1 MTVDV
6 NTYIH
11 GDAQYVV
18 LAPCVVV
25 DLVGGDVRQRY
36 VYRNGY
42 LPANTRPT
50 QIEHLLEQH
59 SIEKVEA

>member
-1 MTVDV
+1 MAI
-6 NTYIH
+6 NTYLH
-11 GDAQYVV
+11 GGAHYRV

-25 DLVGGDVRQRY
+25 DGVGGGQRY

-42 LPANTRPT
+42 LPSNTRPT

-59 SIEKVEA
+59 SIEKVESDA